1 MIKAG
6 DLVYV
11 PQDASVWDVPEGGG
25 GSLAMDKTKKPTA
38 AIFLREVA
46 EKYYRVY
53 IRGREAT
60 VFKKQV
66 YPMEKQN
73 AS

>member
-1 MIKAG
+1 VKAG
-6 DLVYV
+6 DLVYI
-11 PQDASVWDVPEGGG
+11 PQDASFWDVPEGG
-25 GSLAMDKTKKPTA
+25 SLAMEKTKKPTS